1 MISFKT
7 LIVFSWTVLVICK
20 TCAAEDPPGHCVWY
34 GECHTRGLVKQ
45 NCPYNGRAKPL
56 SSTGVEILKRR
67 CPHLVRN
74 GTTSTCCNEDQLK
87 TMDKSIRLA
96 ANFLQRCPS
105 CMRNFMQSICDY
117 SCSANQSNYVE
128 VVKINNDN
136 GTDFIDEINV
146 HITQEYIEGT
156 FNSCKRVS
164 VPSTGQLALDLMCG
178 QWGAAKCTPY
188 RWFEYMGQA
197 GDNDFVPFQINYKI
211 TDKQKK
217 PLVLDPPIVPCS
229 SALDERTPQ
238 CSCVDCE
245 ESCPA
250 PPPEPLPPSP
260 ITIVGL
266 SLYKFI
272 ILMSFFG
279 GSLLIII
286 LVLFC
291 PDRSSVSVV
300 KEHGSPEM
308 RSHIGWR
315 FAGQVQ
321 QSSSQVALSE
331 GEDSPLQQPKPS
343 STSSDVDSEV
353 DESSVVRRPLGNQS
367 SFLER
372 LGVFTDTSIQ
382 NFFERWGVFCAEYP
396 WLVLFLG
403 SCVVIGLG
411 HGIIKLKIITDP
423 VELWASPVSRSRVEK
438 DYYDKNFEPFY
449 RTEQV
454 IIRAVGL
461 ESIEHETSDGVVT
474 YGPAFNDTFLKSV
487 LLLQEQI
494 KAIGEDTDF
503 SLDKICFAPLRNNN
517 DKTVVSE
524 CVVQSIWG
532 YYQDD
537 EDIFDETGLDPKNFT
552 TNYLDKFNICSQNP
566 YNPDCLSLW
575 GGPIDPAIALGGF
588 LQPGEHLSKEPNYRK
603 ATTIIL
609 TFVVNNYHNKSKL
622 IPAMNW
628 EQEYIKFMKKWTASE
643 KPEYMDVAFTSER
656 SIVDEL
662 DRESQSDVATIL
674 VSYIIMF
681 AYIVTSLGQI
691 NNCERLLIDSKI
703 TLGLGGVLIVLA
715 SVVSSVGFFGFLGV
729 PATLIIIE
737 VIPFLVLAVGVDNIF
752 ILVQTHQRE
761 VKRKNETVAQH
772 IGRTLGKVGPS
783 ILLTSVSESCCFF
796 LGSLSDMPAVRAFAL
811 YAGLALMV
819 DFVLQITCFVSLL
832 ALDTKRQSENRF
844 DICFFLRGTKK
855 DDNMPIPDGLLYT
868 FFKSIYTPLLMKKY
882 VRVSV
887 VIIFFGW
894 VCSSLAVIPDI
905 EIGLDQELS
914 MPEDSFVLKY
924 FQFLNSYLSIGP
936 PVYFVLK
943 KGLNFTE
950 SKTQNSICGG
960 MYCDTD
966 SLITQLFVASKIPE
980 TTYIAKPSS
989 SWLDDY
995 FDWSES
1001 NDCCRMTKDGDFCP
1015 HTKKRSCDTCNIQY
1029 NDLDGRPVP
1038 QNFSRFVSFFLKDN
1052 PDSDCAK
1059 AGHAAYGQGVR
1070 YVTNPV
1076 TKLSNVEA
1084 SYFMT
1089 YHTILKTSKDYY
1101 ESMRA
1106 ARKVAQNITDTINNK
1121 LGGPHVEVFPYS
1133 IFYVFYEQ
1141 YLTSWK
1147 DTIFSLSISL
1157 ASIFVVTFFL
1167 MGFDIFSSTVVLITI
1182 LMIVV
1187 NLGGLMY
1194 WWHITLNAVSLVNL
1208 VMAVGI
1214 AVEFCSHLVHTFAT
1228 CTQISKTERAADAL
1242 IRMGSSVFSGITL
1255 TKFGGILVL
1264 AFAKSQIFKVFYFRM
1279 YLGIVL
1285 FGAAHG
1291 LVFLPV
1297 LLSYMGPP
1305 VNRERLAKNS
1315 NSTIDQFQ
1323 DTEMSRA

>member
-1 MISFKT
+1 MYTLRTLFVISCV
-7 LIVFSWTVLVICK
+7 LIATFHKECLAQDTSS
-20 TCAAEDPPGHCVWY
+20 HCVWY
-34 GECHTRGLVKQ
+34 GECHIRGNVKQ
-45 NCPYNGRAKPL
+45 NCPYNGPAKPL
-56 SSTGVEILKRR
+56 SADGVDILKRR
-67 CPHLVRN
+67 CPHLVKN
-74 GTTSTCCNEDQLK
+74 GTTSTCCNEDQLR
-87 TMDKSIRLA
+87 TMDTSIRLA

-105 CMRNFMQSICDY
+105 CMKNFMQSICDY
-117 SCSANQSNYVE
+117 SCSSDQSKYVE

-146 HITQEYIEGT
+146 YITQDYIEGT

-178 QWGAAKCTPY
+178 PWGAAKCTPY

-197 GDNDFVPFQINYKI
+197 GENIFVPFQINYKVTEVPI
-211 TDKQKK
+211 KQFV
-217 PLVLDPPIVPCS
+217 PLDPPIIPCS

-250 PPPEPLPPSP
+250 PPPEPSPPSP
-260 ITIVGL
+260 ISILGL
-266 SLYKFI
+266 TLYKFI
-272 ILMSFFG
+272 ILMSFFAG
-279 GSLLIII
+279 AFLIII

-291 PDRSSVSVV
+291 PERTCT
-300 KEHGSPEM
+300 
-308 RSHIGWR
+308 
-315 FAGQVQ
+315 
-321 QSSSQVALSE
+321 L
-331 GEDSPLQQPKPS
+331 
-343 STSSDVDSEV
+343 SDVDSEV
-353 DESSVVRRPLGNQS
+353 DESSVAKRSLGNQS

-372 LGVFTDTSIQ
+372 LGLFTDTYIQ

-411 HGIIKLKIITDP
+411 HGIVKLEITTDP
-423 VELWASPVSRSRVEK
+423 VELWASPVSRSRIEK
-438 DYYDKNFEPFY
+438 EYYDKNFEPFY
-449 RTEQV
+449 RTEQI

-461 ESIEHETSDGVVT
+461 EPIEHATSDGMLK
-474 YGPAFNDTFLKSV
+474 YGPAFNDTFLKEV
-487 LLLQEQI
+487 LRLQERI

-503 SLDKICFAPLRNNN
+503 SLDKICFAPLRSGNG
-517 DKTVVSE
+517 DTDVSE

-537 EDIFDETGLDPKNFT
+537 EDIFDKTGKDPNNYT
-552 TNYLDKFNICSQNP
+552 TNYLDQFSMCSQNP
-566 YNPDCLSLW
+566 YNPDCLSNW

-588 LQPGEHLSKEPNYRK
+588 LQSGEHLSKEPNYRE
-603 ATTIIL
+603 ATTVIL

-622 IPAMNW
+622 IPALNW
-628 EQEYIKFMKKWTASE
+628 EQEYVKFMKNWTVSE

-681 AYIVTSLGQI
+681 AYIVTSLGQM

-715 SVVSSVGFFGFLGV
+715 SVVSSVGFFGFVGV

-819 DFVLQITCFVSLL
+819 DFILQITCFVSLL
-832 ALDTKRQSENRF
+832 ALDTIRQSENRF
-844 DICFFLRGTKK
+844 DICFFLRGSKK
-855 DDNMPIPDGLLYT
+855 EDNLPVPDGLLYA
-868 FFKSIYTPLLMKKY
+868 FFKSVYTPLLMKKY

-887 VIIFFGW
+887 VIIFLGW

-950 SKTQNSICGG
+950 DKTQNAICGG

-995 FDWSES
+995 LDWSES
-1001 NDCCRMTKDGDFCP
+1001 TGCCRITKNGGFCP
-1015 HTKKRSCDTCNIQY
+1015 HTKQRSCKTCNITF
-1029 NDLDGRPVP
+1029 NDLDKRPIP
-1038 QNFSRFVSFFLKDN
+1038 EDFSRYVSFFLKDN
-1052 PDSDCAK
+1052 PDPDCAK

-1076 TKLSNVEA
+1076 TGLSKVEA

-1106 ARKVAQNITDTINNK
+1106 ARKVAQDITDTINNK
-1121 LGGPHVEVFPYS
+1121 LGGQHVEVFPYS

-1141 YLTSWK
+1141 YLTSWR
-1147 DTIFSLSISL
+1147 DTLFSLSISL
-1157 ASIFVVTFFL
+1157 AAIFVVTFLL

-1242 IRMGSSVFSGITL
+1242 VRMGSSVFSGITL

-1264 AFAKSQIFKVFYFRM
+1264 GFAKSQIFKVFYFRM

-1297 LLSYMGPP
+1297 ILSYMG
-1305 VNRERLAKNS
+1305 VIRKHRGVLRREQES
-1315 NSTIDQFQ
+1315 STAESPLLSAASTSALYDALEPHLI
-1323 DTEMSRA
+1323 